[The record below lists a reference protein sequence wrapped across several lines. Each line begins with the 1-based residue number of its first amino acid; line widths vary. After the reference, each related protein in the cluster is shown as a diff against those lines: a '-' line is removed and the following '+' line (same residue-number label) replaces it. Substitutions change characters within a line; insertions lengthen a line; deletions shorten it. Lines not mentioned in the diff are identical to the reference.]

1 MAQHKAMC
9 PLSGKA
15 RKPSVTKNPKIV
27 GLPLIPIQR
36 NQSIPGA
43 KASLLEN
50 SKLETERDLVE
61 EKTSLKERVSRV
73 VQHKERKEE
82 KAWNHGRKH
91 RSLICLEDMAEDVVN
106 LDRRSCKES
115 KSPRRNESKARET
128 HLEPEKQLPANVLH
142 ELHTVLQR
150 TRALHDET

>member
-1 MAQHKAMC
+1 MC

-36 NQSIPGA
+36 NQSFPRT

-50 SKLETERDLVE
+50 SKLETERDLAE

-82 KAWNHGRKH
+82 KFWNQGRKH
-91 RSLICLEDMAEDVVN
+91 RSLICLEDMAEGVVN
-106 LDRRSCKES
+106 LDHRSCKES
-115 KSPRRNESKARET
+115 KSPKRNESKARET
-128 HLEPEKQLPANVLH
+128 QLEPEKQLPANVLH
-142 ELHTVLQR
+142 ELHMVLLR